1 MVAEC
6 LQATTAQY
14 AVLTES
20 VDPGGASGVSNAPG
34 AAIIAPTSNYVQVG
48 GARGKLKMK
57 RCPNG
62 SRRNK
67 KTRKCVKKGKKS
79 TNSAVKSFLK
89 GIKSRSKSKSSNS
102 AVKSFLKGIKSR
114 SKSRSKSKSSNNP
127 CLQKY
132 KTPTQS
138 KHTCKADD
146 KRLNNSKRKAPP
158 IAAKSCAI
166 GLVKIGK
173 DKNKWQIV
181 KTKRGKRWA
190 KCSHKNTKC

>member
-14 AVLTES
+14 AVLPES

-67 KTRKCVKKGKKS
+67 KTKKCVKKGTKSTNSAKKSFLKGIKSRSKSKSKS

-89 GIKSRSKSKSSNS
+89 GIKSKSKSSS
-102 AVKSFLKGIKSR
+102 
-114 SKSRSKSKSSNNP
+114 NP

-166 GLVKIGK
+166 GVVKIGK
-173 DKNKWQIV
+173 DKKKWQIV

>member
-14 AVLTES
+14 AVLPES

-62 SRRNK
+62 SIRNK
-67 KTRKCVKKGKKS
+67 KTKKCVKKLNANAKTFSMNKKS
-79 TNSAVKSFLK
+79 TASKVSSFLK
-89 GIKSRSKSKSSNS
+89 GIKSKSKSKSSS
-102 AVKSFLKGIKSR
+102 
-114 SKSRSKSKSSNNP
+114 NP

-166 GLVKIGK
+166 GVVKIGK
-173 DKNKWQIV
+173 DKKKWQIV